1 MPDDKGDVYSS
12 TGGWHL
18 QCRCVS
24 TLAMAVSYGSSPNRS
39 TDMGPTTYHLC
50 WSHTVMQMLKM
61 QYKDMFRSTP
71 RTCGEESGECKTAGA
86 YEVYPP

>member
-18 QCRCVS
+18 QCRCAS
-24 TLAMAVSYGSSPNRS
+24 TLAMAVSYESSPNRS